1 MSKSLEEINKDY
13 EIVVGLEIHAQLNT
27 KSKVYSS
34 DKNEFG
40 SLPNHN
46 VTAISLGHPG
56 TLPRVNSKVL
66 DHAIRLGLAFKSEIR
81 RDMHFSRKNYFYADL
96 PKGYQITQDDT
107 PICNGG
113 GITIK
118 TEEGEDKFIT
128 LTRIHIE
135 EDAGKSIHDIDPFN
149 SLIDLNR
156 AGVPLLEIV
165 SEPEMRSGKEAYNYL
180 TEVRKLVRYL
190 EVCDGNME
198 EGSMRCDANVS
209 VMKKGAKEFGNRVEV
224 KNMNSIRNVQR
235 AIEYEAVRH
244 VEILENGGT
253 IETDTRS
260 YWADSNTTT
269 SMRKKE
275 GAHDYRYFPEPDLQP
290 IHLNQEHIDEVA
302 ANMPPLPHELFA
314 KYTKQYGLS
323 EYDAGVITDS
333 KPIALFYEELV
344 ANSKNYKDAANWIM
358 GGIKSY
364 LNKHAIG
371 VDQFPIT
378 AANMA
383 GLIALID
390 DGKVTKNL
398 AQGKIFPL
406 MLEQSDKSAEAIA
419 EENGWLQENDNSDE
433 LAGLMQAAMD
443 KHAGKVEAYRA
454 GNKNLMGLFM
464 GEVMRGSGGTAD
476 PAVVNKLVREMLEG

>member
-1 MSKSLEEINKDY
+1 
-13 EIVVGLEIHAQLNT
+13 
-27 KSKVYSS
+27 
-34 DKNEFG
+34 
-40 SLPNHN
+40 
-46 VTAISLGHPG
+46 
-56 TLPRVNSKVL
+56 
-66 DHAIRLGLAFKSEIR
+66 
-81 RDMHFSRKNYFYADL
+81 
-96 PKGYQITQDDT
+96 
-107 PICNGG
+107 
-113 GITIK
+113 
-118 TEEGEDKFIT
+118 
-128 LTRIHIE
+128 
-135 EDAGKSIHDIDPFN
+135 
-149 SLIDLNR
+149 
-156 AGVPLLEIV
+156 
-165 SEPEMRSGKEAYNYL
+165 
-180 TEVRKLVRYL
+180 
-190 EVCDGNME
+190 
-198 EGSMRCDANVS
+198 
-209 VMKKGAKEFGNRVEV
+209 
-224 KNMNSIRNVQR
+224 
-235 AIEYEAVRH
+235 
-244 VEILENGGT
+244 
-253 IETDTRS
+253 
-260 YWADSNTTT
+260 
-269 SMRKKE
+269 
-275 GAHDYRYFPEPDLQP
+275 
-290 IHLNQEHIDEVA
+290 
-302 ANMPPLPHELFA
+302 MPPLPHELFA

-476 PAVVNKLVREMLEG
+476 PAIVNKLVREMLEG